1 MNHLSTDPILSC
13 EDSLAFERTFF
24 GGDEEHE
31 WQVMNRAGEG
41 IGDAMLRDM
50 RELRTIPPRLRI
62 LALVG
67 KGHNGGDAILATKR
81 FLRTIPTAR
90 AVILSVTR
98 LEDCRTLTQRAW
110 KELMEFAEKRV
121 EFLDPDKNLQ
131 VELENACEEGE
142 FHGMIDGFLGMQAKL
157 PLREPMPSLIRW
169 INRTDK
175 ICVRVSVD
183 LPTGVTDKGTEDSIR
198 ADFTY
203 CTGIVKEPIL
213 KSENAEFVGR
223 IRYLDLGFFRED
235 NRKEINR
242 RVLKPNLLKKLRQL
256 RPVGDDKRSQGHLFL
271 LAGSRQFAG
280 AAMMAAQGALKS
292 GIGLLTVGIPS
303 SLHSSFAA
311 QLPEA
316 MWIPLPESP
325 DGSIAL
331 ESLGL
336 IRSLLSKVTGIA
348 VGPGLG
354 PEKETSSLIRDL
366 CSFFDGPILLDA
378 DAIRPE
384 ILKELRNQDRIVLTP
399 HAGEFLR
406 ISNKK
411 DADQWIAGNDCTL
424 VLKGPHTRI
433 LTRSTS
439 IFCPGGS
446 SVLARGGSGD
456 ILTGIL
462 GALLAKKKNTIL
474 EQCCLAVQ
482 WHGRAAEALARQH
495 GQESVRITEILN
507 YLSFATRND
516 F

>member
-1 MNHLSTDPILSC
+1 
-13 EDSLAFERTFF
+13 
-24 GGDEEHE
+24 
-31 WQVMNRAGEG
+31 
-41 IGDAMLRDM
+41 M
-50 RELRTIPPRLRI
+50 RSGL
-62 LALVG
+62 
-67 KGHNGGDAILATKR
+67 
-81 FLRTIPTAR
+81 
-90 AVILSVTR
+90 
-98 LEDCRTLTQRAW
+98 CR
-110 KELMEFAEKRV
+110 
-121 EFLDPDKNLQ
+121 
-131 VELENACEEGE
+131 
-142 FHGMIDGFLGMQAKL
+142 
-157 PLREPMPSLIRW
+157 S
-169 INRTDK
+169 
-175 ICVRVSVD
+175 
-183 LPTGVTDKGTEDSIR
+183 PTGVTDKGTEDSIR

-235 NRKEINR
+235 NREEINR

-292 GIGLLTVGIPS
+292 GGLLTGNSS

-384 ILKELRNQDRIVLTP
+384 ILKELRNRSNCLT

-424 VLKGPHTRI
+424 ILKGPHTRI

-439 IFCPGGS
+439 IFCSGGS

-495 GQESVRITEILN
+495 GQESVRTTEILN
-507 YLSFATRND
+507 YIFRYTK
-516 F
+516 